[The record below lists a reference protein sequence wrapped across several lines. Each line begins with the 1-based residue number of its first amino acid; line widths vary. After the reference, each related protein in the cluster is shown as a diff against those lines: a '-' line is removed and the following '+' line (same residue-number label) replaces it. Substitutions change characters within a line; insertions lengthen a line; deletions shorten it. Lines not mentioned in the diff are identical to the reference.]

1 MNETIQTKLAFR
13 ERLALPKPL
22 LTDGAMGTILQQRGN
37 LRISACFDELNL
49 TQPDLVRSVHVDYL
63 RAGAD
68 IIETNTFSANRIKLA
83 QFNLANHVRDIN
95 KAAVAIAHDALVEA
109 GREHDAYV
117 AGSLGPLGEGIAPFG
132 TISEADAHTAFHE
145 QIQALV
151 DAGVDLML
159 FETFANDDERGPVGG
174 VGILRMIRVIH

>member
-1 MNETIQTKLAFR
+1 MNETNQTKLAFR

-132 TISEADAHTAFHE
+132 TMAQTTSVHHSRST
-145 QIQALV
+145 
-151 DAGVDLML
+151 
-159 FETFANDDERGPVGG
+159 
-174 VGILRMIRVIH
+174 